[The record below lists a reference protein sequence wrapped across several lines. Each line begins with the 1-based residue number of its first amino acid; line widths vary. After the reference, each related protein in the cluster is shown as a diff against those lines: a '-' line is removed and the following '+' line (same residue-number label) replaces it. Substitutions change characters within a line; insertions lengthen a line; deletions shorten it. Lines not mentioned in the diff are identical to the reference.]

1 MGNLHSK
8 NSIVGYNVC
17 NDNGAVYVQ
26 AGVCDQYVCDL
37 NICEVY
43 EVNRLIDKDPE
54 CTGMIQRM
62 PLGKLNQK
70 YTIEGHSK
78 HGPSLA
84 QSPLYKQS
92 IKIFHQ
98 NIRSL

>member
-17 NDNGAVYVQ
+17 NVNGAVYMKS
-26 AGVCDQYVCDL
+26 GICDQHVCDL

-43 EVNRLIDKDPE
+43 EVNQLIDKDLE